1 MANNGEDDDDD
12 DSDEDEDE
20 GVLNHA
26 LAFLIVLLLT
36 NHEFAQ
42 TQIQIV
48 KHFRF
53 HLLYPGI
60 ECRLRPGFFP
70 ATSRTM
76 TPGCSTGMDSLRRD
90 RNKPSYIWNPTFPRA
105 RLDSWR

>member
-1 MANNGEDDDDD
+1 MANNGEDDDDY

-26 LAFLIVLLLT
+26 LAFLIFLLLA
-36 NHEFAQ
+36 NHELAQ

-60 ECRLRPGFFP
+60 ECRLMPRVVSRRPPNYDPRMFH
-70 ATSRTM
+70 
-76 TPGCSTGMDSLRRD
+76 RD
-90 RNKPSYIWNPTFPRA
+90 GQSAKGS
-105 RLDSWR
+105 

>member
-1 MANNGEDDDDD
+1 MANNGEDDDND

-26 LAFLIVLLLT
+26 LAFLILLLLA

-53 HLLYPGI
+53 HLLYLGSSVDW
-60 ECRLRPGFFP
+60 RPGF
-70 ATSRTM
+70 S
-76 TPGCSTGMDSLRRD
+76 PGDLSNYDPRMFHRD
-90 RNKPSYIWNPTFPRA
+90 GQSAKGS
-105 RLDSWR
+105 